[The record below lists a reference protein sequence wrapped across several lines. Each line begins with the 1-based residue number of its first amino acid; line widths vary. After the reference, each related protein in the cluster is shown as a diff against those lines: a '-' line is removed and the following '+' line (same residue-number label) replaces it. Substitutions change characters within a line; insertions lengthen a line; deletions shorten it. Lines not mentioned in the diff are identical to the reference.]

1 MTIRTLQAVI
11 HSASHAITHVVTNT
25 AIQVTIIG
33 VVLTGQMG
41 AANAADTPPYTVIDG
56 NKVDSNTIKGWH
68 TWRAMACERCHGAN
82 QQGLV
87 GPALVD
93 SLKILTKEEFK
104 TTVLLGRMEK
114 GMPNFNGSK
123 QVVDNIDNLYAFLKG
138 RSDGAIKTGK
148 LEVIPK

>member
-1 MTIRTLQAVI
+1 MTTSNMQAAFKV
-11 HSASHAITHVVTNT
+11 ATQAAIAGVLMLGT
-25 AIQVTIIG
+25 IG
-33 VVLTGQMG
+33 VTG
-41 AANAADTPPYTVIDG
+41 AADAPPYTVIDG

-82 QQGLV
+82 QEGLV

-93 SLKILTKEEFK
+93 SLKVLTKEQFK

-123 QVVDNIDNLYAFLKG
+123 QVVENIDFLYAFLKG
-138 RSDGAIKTGK
+138 RSDGAIKPGR
-148 LEVIPK
+148 LEEIKQ